1 MCGVPQGSILGPLL
15 FLIYVNDLFKV
26 SKVSMEVMFV
36 DDMDLFIC
44 HKNINA
50 LFANMN
56 MELGNISAWFNS
68 NKLSLNVDK
77 TKWSLFH
84 APSKRIFLSH
94 IPNLF
99 TENVKKSLGLYTDI
113 NLSWKHH
120 IDKVSSK
127 ISKRIGSLYKSRDVL
142 SQQCLK
148 QLYFLFVHSYLNY
161 ANIAWSSAGK
171 SKLEHCLQ
179 KHASLVIYCKD
190 WHTHGIP
197 WYTQANS
204 LLNDMKAIS
213 ADKLNIFNILCF
225 MQQKC
230 KHNLNS
236 PVFQNVFT
244 HRTRKKYVL

>member
-1 MCGVPQGSILGPLL
+1 MCGVPQGSVLGPLL

-36 DDMDLFIC
+36 DDMNLFIC

-50 LFANMN
+50 LVAIMN

-84 APSKRIFLSH
+84 ALSKRIFLWH

-127 ISKRIGSLYKSRDVL
+127 ISKRIGNLYKSRHVL

-148 QLYFLFVHSYLNY
+148 QLIFLVCS
-161 ANIAWSSAGK
+161 
-171 SKLEHCLQ
+171 
-179 KHASLVIYCKD
+179 
-190 WHTHGIP
+190 
-197 WYTQANS
+197 
-204 LLNDMKAIS
+204 
-213 ADKLNIFNILCF
+213 
-225 MQQKC
+225 
-230 KHNLNS
+230 
-236 PVFQNVFT
+236 
-244 HRTRKKYVL
+244 